1 MASFSASIDVDA
13 PAADV
18 FGVVSDLT
26 THPGWAKDD
35 LTVEKTGDQMW
46 RSSSLAKGRTF
57 LADLLVTANEPDRCF
72 EFVSSD
78 ETGTYR
84 HRFVLDSA
92 PGGCRVTRTVTAE
105 RLGFG
110 QQLLYWVTLVPVRR
124 PALRESLRRLAES
137 FR

>member
-1 MASFSASIDVDA
+1 MARFSACIDIDA
-13 PAADV
+13 PAGNV

-26 THPGWAKDD
+26 THPRWAADD
-35 LTVEKTGDQMW
+35 LTIEQTGEQMW
-46 RSSSLAKGRTF
+46 RSSSRTKGRTF
-57 LADLLVTANEPDRCF
+57 LADLLVTINEPDRCF

-92 PGGCRVTRTVTAE
+92 PGGCRVTRTVIAE

-124 PALRESLRRLAES
+124 PALRVSLSRLAES